1 MNLSESEGIAL
12 VRQTTS
18 PRTVL
23 VGGQAIA
30 VWARY
35 FDIQSQ
41 VAALTRDVDYLGSAM
56 DAKSASAN
64 LTFEHTL
71 KIAGLDDGTPNTAVI
86 SIELAGHEDP
96 VLIDYLADVAG
107 PTASEIKRTAIPIQ
121 SDGVTLKIIHPLLLL
136 QSKMTNLQRFQSKRT
151 PEGIEQARL
160 AICIAAKYI
169 GTLVAEKAP
178 QREILRAAQSVGR
191 FAATAPAQYARE
203 EFSLDCLLAVPQ
215 SVFEKDVLPAKFHEE
230 SWPRLV
236 RAVRGARRI
245 GLPDPGR

>member
-1 MNLSESEGIAL
+1 MSLSESEGIAL
-12 VRQTTS
+12 VKQSAS

-23 VGGQAIA
+23 VGGQSIA

-35 FDIQSQ
+35 FAIPSQ

-56 DAKSASAN
+56 DARTASAN
-64 LTFEHTL
+64 MTL
-71 KIAGLDDGTPNTAVI
+71 KHKLRVAGLGDGTPNTAVI
-86 SIELAGHEDP
+86 SIDLAGHEDP
-96 VLIDYLADVAG
+96 VLIDYLAEIAG
-107 PTASEIKRTAIPIQ
+107 PTSSEIRRTAISIQ

-160 AICIAAKYI
+160 AICIAAKYMD
-169 GTLVAEKAP
+169 TLVAEKAS

-203 EFSLDCLLAVPQ
+203 EFSLDCLDGVPQ
-215 SVFEKDVLPAKFHEE
+215 SVFGKDVLPAKFHHE
-230 SWPRLV
+230 SWPRLM
-236 RAVRGARRI
+236 RAARGARRT